1 MEVNLWEGVSDRAD
15 IWSGKANLSLM
26 IYKVCTVVWDT
37 VLLGKQWLVFD
48 VSTDRS
54 AYLFWDRCTLK
65 TKVT

>member
-1 MEVNLWEGVSDRAD
+1 MAD
-15 IWSGKANLSLM
+15 IWSGKANEDRRGNLSLM